1 MQKIYFEKMVDLNH
15 QLSELLSISV
25 DEAINY
31 KIEDYGMKAQGAIE
45 ITGEFLKKAGKERF
59 NETLE
64 IDLLAPFEKVIDQRD
79 FNIKVE
85 DFDYRIL
92 EGNLLV
98 TVQANVYGVVASE
111 DKHIE
116 DHCLRGE
123 DEVFNIKVEDF
134 DYRILEGNLLVTVQA
149 NVYGVVASEDKH
161 IEDHC
166 LRGED
171 EVDIDLVEEIKEALQ
186 QEEIKTDEVNSKE
199 VITSNEGVVEQKRED
214 KIEDLIEIS
223 DQQDLVPYYIHVS
236 VLNDTYESISS
247 IYNVPENIV
256 REYNKDKTIEVGSL
270 IVIPYYE
277 P

>member
-1 MQKIYFEKMVDLNH
+1 MLLHIFLVGGKIMQKIYFEKMVDLNH

-25 DEAINY
+25 DESINY
-31 KIEDYGMKAQGAIE
+31 KIEDYGMKAQGTIE

-111 DKHIE
+111 DKRIE

-123 DEVFNIKVEDF
+123 E
-134 DYRILEGNLLVTVQA
+134 
-149 NVYGVVASEDKH
+149 
-161 IEDHC
+161 
-166 LRGED
+166 

-186 QEEIKTDEVNSKE
+186 QEEIKTDEVSLKPVETLLEE
-199 VITSNEGVVEQKRED
+199 VIGQKRED

-247 IYNVPENIV
+247 IYNVPEKIV

>member
-123 DEVFNIKVEDF
+123 DEV
-134 DYRILEGNLLVTVQA
+134 
-149 NVYGVVASEDKH
+149 
-161 IEDHC
+161 
-166 LRGED
+166 
-171 EVDIDLVEEIKEALQ
+171 DIDLVEEIKEALQ
-186 QEEIKTDEVNSKE
+186 QEEIKTDEVSSKE
-199 VITSNEGVVEQKRED
+199 VITSNEEVVEQKRED

-223 DQQDLVPYYIHVS
+223 DQQDLVPYYIHVC